1 MYTASGLTIKI
12 KEWRFLSDRFFTY
25 ETKDPELREI
35 LARNGFA
42 WEEEVE
48 YQVFNW
54 QLSNIKIENEV
65 DINESDVSVQLIY
78 HNPKL
83 LDDLY

>member
-1 MYTASGLTIKI
+1 MKSGFGSTIKI

-54 QLSNIKIENEV
+54 QLSNINIENTTGITVE
-65 DINESDVSVQLIY
+65 LI
-78 HNPKL
+78 HFNPKL
-83 LDDLY
+83 LK